1 MVVGANSSVQD
12 GTAMVIKNSLHELV
26 EELPEEELSTALR
39 FLQYLRDVGG
49 DPFVE
54 TVIPEIEEE
63 DELSLDDLPL
73 EDQEQSVAD
82 AWQKYLDTKTTP
94 GQGF

>member
-1 MVVGANSSVQD
+1 
-12 GTAMVIKNSLHELV
+12 MVIKNSIHELV

-39 FLQYLRDVGG
+39 FLQYLRDMGG

-54 TVIPEIEEE
+54 TVIPELDEE
-63 DELSLDDLPL
+63 DEFSLEELPL

-82 AWQKYLDTKTTP
+82 AWQKYLDNKP
-94 GQGF
+94 ASEQVL

>member
-1 MVVGANSSVQD
+1 
-12 GTAMVIKNSLHELV
+12 MVIKNSIHEIV

-39 FLQYLRDVGG
+39 FLQYLRDMGG

-54 TVIPEIEEE
+54 TVIPELDDE
-63 DELSLDDLPL
+63 DEFPLEELPL

-82 AWQKYLDTKTTP
+82 AWQKYLDNKP
-94 GQGF
+94 ASEQAL